1 MYYIEVM
8 KNLQE
13 LKENYDK
20 NTLKTIALSKK
31 NYDKL
36 KELGFTGESFNTV
49 VERLIKRV
57 EESNVY

>member
-1 MYYIEVM
+1 MQNI
-8 KNLQE
+8 QE

-20 NTLKTIALSKK
+20 NTLKTIVLSKK

-49 VERLIKRV
+49 VGRLIEKV
-57 EESNVY
+57 QEDT